1 MPAKDT
7 YHNAVKNALIKDGWT
22 ILRDPYT
29 IKYEEIQLFADLLA
43 DRTLEIERNGQQII
57 VEIKSFISRSPMRE
71 FETALGQYIIYRT
84 LLKAVLP
91 QTKIYLGISRGIY
104 QSFFQQK
111 AISIV
116 LEEIKILFII
126 VDLNKEEIIKWIN

>member
-7 YHNAVKNALIKDGWT
+7 YHNAVKNALIKEGWT
-22 ILRDPYT
+22 IIHDPYT
-29 IKYEEIQLFADLLA
+29 IKYEKVQLFADLLA
-43 DRTLEIERNGQQII
+43 DRTLEIERDGKQII

-84 LLKAVLP
+84 LLKAILP
-91 QTKIYLGISRGIY
+91 EIKIYLAISRGIY

-111 AISIV
+111 AIEMIIQETNLLLIV
-116 LEEIKILFII
+116 
-126 VDLNKEEIIKWIN
+126 VDLNKEEIVLWIN